1 MSIKN
6 SNIPAKSPDEAT
18 PNPSVKHAE
27 TTDVVNPAANSSS
40 KTFTMF
46 SNQIIPPFATQKDNS
61 RQKTNESPQKTKQEE
76 VLKAAQVA
84 NEPSTNT
91 LHQLVLSLAGA
102 EVPKTENSNNA
113 QATGTNNESNRP
125 FEDASKI

>member
-18 PNPSVKHAE
+18 PNPSFKHAE
-27 TTDVVNPAANSSS
+27 TTDVVNHAANSSS

-76 VLKAAQVA
+76 VLKAA
-84 NEPSTNT
+84 
-91 LHQLVLSLAGA
+91 
-102 EVPKTENSNNA
+102 
-113 QATGTNNESNRP
+113 
-125 FEDASKI
+125 